1 MNEQLIE
8 QEKLSS
14 IIIELQQKEE
24 SSSIIIDQTKR
35 LVQDEKAT
43 IEEK

>member
-24 SSSIIIDQTKR
+24 SSSMIIDQTKR